1 MTRAPAVW
9 TAGALLRAAKRKQV
23 EKPNAAGEKT
33 RNVQNP
39 PLIEGTNTGIMSDIL
54 PTLDTDAGRVHPID
68 FIEGGTPM
76 KKLFCLVLALC
87 CAMSMF
93 AVASAEDA
101 LKIAV
106 IGPLTG
112 GAAVYGTAV
121 ANGAQIAVNEINA
134 KGGMQIVLDIQDDES
149 DPEKGINAYNTV
161 LDNGAQMILGT
172 VTTAPCLAVSAQ
184 AFEDRVFMLTPSA
197 SSADVTAGKDNA
209 YQVCFTDPGQGFA
222 AANMIKA
229 KAMGTKIG
237 VIYNNADVY
246 STGIYQAFAAQCEA
260 LGLPI
265 VATTT
270 FSSED
275 NADFSVQIA
284 ECKDAGADLV
294 FLPIYYTPASLILA
308 QAKAVDYAP
317 VFFGGDGMD
326 GILALEG
333 FDKTLAEGLM
343 LLTPF
348 AASSPDEKT
357 QSFVTAY
364 KAAFGEE
371 PNQFAADAYDGIY
384 ALYAASLNAGI
395 TADTEVEEACELLIA
410 QFPTLQVDGL
420 TGQLSWAATGEVTK
434 TPTVYVVKDGIYA
447 MVE

>member
-1 MTRAPAVW
+1 
-9 TAGALLRAAKRKQV
+9 
-23 EKPNAAGEKT
+23 
-33 RNVQNP
+33 
-39 PLIEGTNTGIMSDIL
+39 
-54 PTLDTDAGRVHPID
+54 
-68 FIEGGTPM
+68 M
-76 KKLFCLVLALC
+76 KIRKLFAAVLALC
-87 CAMSMF
+87 CMVSMF
-93 AVASAEDA
+93 SFASADENVI
-101 LKIAV
+101 KIGV
-106 IGPLTG
+106 IGPMTG

-121 ANGAQIAVNEINA
+121 ANGAKIAAEEINA
-134 KGGMQIVLDIQDDES
+134 KGGVQIVLDIQDDEA
-149 DPEKGINAYNTV
+149 DPEKGINAYNAV

-172 VTTAPCLAVSAQ
+172 VTTAPCLAVSEQ
-184 AFEDRVFMLTPSA
+184 AYEDRVFMLTPSA
-197 SSADVTAGKDNA
+197 SSADVTANKDNA
-209 YQVCFTDPGQGFA
+209 YQVCFTDPGQGLA
-222 AANMIKA
+222 AADMIKA

-237 VIYNNADVY
+237 VIYNNADPY
-246 STGIYQAFAAQCEA
+246 SIGIYQAFDAQCKKI
-260 LGLPI
+260 GLEI
-265 VATTT
+265 VAVAP
-270 FSSED
+270 FASDD
-275 NADFSVQIA
+275 NMDFTVQIG
-284 ECKDAGADLV
+284 ECKSAGADLV

-308 QAKAVDYAP
+308 QAKAADYAP

-348 AASSPDEKT
+348 AASSTDAKT

-384 ALYAASLNAGI
+384 ALYTASINGGI
-395 TADTEVEEACELLIA
+395 NGDTSVEDACEILIA

-434 TPTVYVVKDGIYA
+434 TPAVYIVKNGIYA

>member
-1 MTRAPAVW
+1 
-9 TAGALLRAAKRKQV
+9 
-23 EKPNAAGEKT
+23 
-33 RNVQNP
+33 
-39 PLIEGTNTGIMSDIL
+39 
-54 PTLDTDAGRVHPID
+54 
-68 FIEGGTPM
+68 M
-76 KKLFCLVLALC
+76 KIRKLFAAVLALC
-87 CAMSMF
+87 CMVSMF
-93 AVASAEDA
+93 SVASAEDA
-101 LKIAV
+101 IKIGV

-121 ANGAQIAVNEINA
+121 ANGAKIAVDEINA
-134 KGGMQIVLDIQDDES
+134 KGGMQIILDVQDDEH
-149 DPEKGINAYNTV
+149 DPEKGINAFNAV

-172 VTTAPCLAVSAQ
+172 VTTAPCLAVAAQ
-184 AFEDRVFMLTPSA
+184 AYEDRVFMLTPSA

-209 YQVCFTDPGQGFA
+209 FQVCFTDPGQGVA
-222 AANMIKA
+222 AADMIVA

-237 VIYNNADVY
+237 VIYNNSDVY
-246 STGIYQAFAAQCEA
+246 STGIYQAFAARAAE
-260 LGLPI
+260 LNLEI

-270 FSSED
+270 FASDD

-284 ECKDAGADLV
+284 ECKEKGADLV

-348 AASSPDEKT
+348 AASSQDDKT
-357 QSFVTAY
+357 QSFVKQYVAQ
-364 KAAFGEE
+364 FGEE

-384 ALYAASLNAGI
+384 ALYTAAQNAGI
-395 TADTEVEEACELLIA
+395 NGDTAYDEACELLIA
-410 QFPTLQVDGL
+410 QFPTLQISGL
-420 TGQLSWAATGEVTK
+420 TGELAWAATGEVIK
-434 TPTVYVVKDGIYA
+434 TPAVYVVKNGAYEKID
-447 MVE
+447 